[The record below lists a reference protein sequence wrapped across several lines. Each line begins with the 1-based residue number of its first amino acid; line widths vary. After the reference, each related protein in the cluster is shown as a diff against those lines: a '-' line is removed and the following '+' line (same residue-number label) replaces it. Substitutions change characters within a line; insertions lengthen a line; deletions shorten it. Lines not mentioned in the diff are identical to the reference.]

1 MINIASEKL
10 ITLSEATKY
19 VPRRRKG
26 KRTHCAT
33 VYRWAARGLRGVRL
47 ETIRVGGSLCTS
59 EEKLQLFF
67 NRLTEADGDN
77 RDETK
82 PLASDPKR
90 VERQLDQ
97 ARIG

>member
-1 MINIASEKL
+1 MIDIATEKL
-10 ITLSEATKY
+10 ITLSEAAGY
-19 VPRRRKG
+19 IPPRRKG
-26 KRTHCAT
+26 RRTHT
-33 VYRWAARGLRGVRL
+33 GTIYRWAARGLRGVRL

-59 EEKLQLFF
+59 PEKLQLFF
-67 NRLTEADGDN
+67 NRLSELDGGS